1 MLYRTINLE
10 THGSRKKRRI
20 RKMSNEKERQTE
32 KARKRVIEMIKE
44 EEERNGKKKID
55 VILWGSLQFMLWQT
69 CHFDQE
75 ETHCWFQTQFS
86 GASNWHWLRTQHE
99 PSLLYPL
106 PVRRIFNLLCPPH
119 AIYLRSPSDVRL
131 KRKQH

>member
-1 MLYRTINLE
+1 
-10 THGSRKKRRI
+10 
-20 RKMSNEKERQTE
+20 MSNEKERQTE

-75 ETHCWFQTQFS
+75 ETHC
-86 GASNWHWLRTQHE
+86 
-99 PSLLYPL
+99 
-106 PVRRIFNLLCPPH
+106 
-119 AIYLRSPSDVRL
+119 
-131 KRKQH
+131 

>member
-44 EEERNGKKKID
+44 EEERNGKKKNRCY
-55 VILWGSLQFMLWQT
+55 FMGVVAVYAL
-69 CHFDQE
+69 
-75 ETHCWFQTQFS
+75 
-86 GASNWHWLRTQHE
+86 AN
-99 PSLLYPL
+99 L
-106 PVRRIFNLLCPPH
+106 PF
-119 AIYLRSPSDVRL
+119 
-131 KRKQH
+131 